1 MGTVTPHFRELYDW
15 LKTYRPDY
23 LEWCKDYARCHV
35 CPLGAVITWKED
47 TIRSM
52 MEEPLKEKT
61 YEEFVGTLRKRAM
74 DLPEKF
80 SRNAV
85 NIDLFMKA
93 ADAIEELKKFYKIM
107 ADAYET
113 EVTRQDW
120 IPVTE
125 RLPECEWGA
134 EVGNIEW
141 ISCGMV
147 FAGCFGRGGKYR
159 DAYFRTWTDG
169 TEGIDAKD
177 ADYWRQIQIPE
188 PPKEE
193 T

>member
-1 MGTVTPHFRELYDW
+1 MYKELVKRLRSHNGW
-15 LKTYRPDY
+15 ALNKTLD
-23 LEWCKDYARCHV
+23 E
-35 CPLGAVITWKED
+35 
-47 TIRSM
+47 
-52 MEEPLKEKT
+52 
-61 YEEFVGTLRKRAM
+61 
-74 DLPEKF
+74 
-80 SRNAV
+80 
-85 NIDLFMKA
+85 A
-93 ADAIEELKKFYKIM
+93 ADAIEKLEQ
-107 ADAYET
+107 AVPRWT
-113 EVTRQDW
+113 
-120 IPVTE
+120 PVTE

-169 TEGIDAKD
+169 TEGIDTKD

-188 PPKEE
+188 PPREE

>member
-1 MGTVTPHFRELYDW
+1 MYEELV
-15 LKTYRPDY
+15 KR
-23 LEWCKDYARCHV
+23 
-35 CPLGAVITWKED
+35 
-47 TIRSM
+47 
-52 MEEPLKEKT
+52 LKETTVNHDDKCESCP
-61 YEEFVGTLRKRAM
+61 YEEDYPCCVDCLDEM
-74 DLPEKF
+74 HIE
-80 SRNAV
+80 
-85 NIDLFMKA
+85 A
-93 ADAIEELKKFYKIM
+93 ADAIEEQDMCYRHLERDYK
-107 ADAYET
+107 ALCAYLP
-113 EVTRQDW
+113 RW

-159 DAYFRTWTDG
+159 DAYFRTWTDVA
-169 TEGIDAKD
+169 EGIDAKD
-177 ADYWRQIQIPE
+177 ADYWRPIRIPE

>member
-1 MGTVTPHFRELYDW
+1 MDELIKQLRDCS
-15 LKTYRPDY
+15 
-23 LEWCKDYARCHV
+23 EM
-35 CPLGAVITWKED
+35 
-47 TIRSM
+47 RS
-52 MEEPLKEKT
+52 LSL
-61 YEEFVGTLRKRAM
+61 YKR
-74 DLPEKF
+74 DL
-80 SRNAV
+80 
-85 NIDLFMKA
+85 MKQA
-93 ADAIEELKKFYKIM
+93 ADAIEELSKKYL
-107 ADAYET
+107 AS
-113 EVTRQDW
+113 EVDNTNLTGGLAEEHAKHLW

-159 DAYFRTWTDG
+159 DAYFRTWADG

-177 ADYWRQIQIPE
+177 ADYWRRIQIPE

-193 T
+193 EV

>member
-1 MGTVTPHFRELYDW
+1 MDYEQLVKELRLSCEDERYGG
-15 LKTYRPDY
+15 KY
-23 LEWCKDYARCHV
+23 LY
-35 CPLGAVITWKED
+35 LSLIN
-47 TIRSM
+47 RS
-52 MEEPLKEKT
+52 
-61 YEEFVGTLRKRAM
+61 
-74 DLPEKF
+74 
-80 SRNAV
+80 
-85 NIDLFMKA
+85 
-93 ADAIEELKKFYKIM
+93 ADAIEELQGQIDGWVEQERKALIKSLPK
-107 ADAYET
+107 
-113 EVTRQDW
+113 W

-125 RLPECEWGA
+125 RLPKCEWGA

-193 T
+193 

>member
-1 MGTVTPHFRELYDW
+1 M
-15 LKTYRPDY
+15 PDY
-23 LEWCKDYARCHV
+23 IEREAAIEALTQMHWHDEDGYSVDDYDEKRKYA
-35 CPLGAVITWKED
+35 ED
-47 TIRSM
+47 WINSI
-52 MEEPLKEKT
+52 P
-61 YEEFVGTLRKRAM
+61 
-74 DLPEKF
+74 
-80 SRNAV
+80 
-85 NIDLFMKA
+85 A
-93 ADAIEELKKFYKIM
+93 ADVQPVK
-107 ADAYET
+107 
-113 EVTRQDW
+113 W

-188 PPKEE
+188 PPKEDDNG
-193 T
+193 